1 MKSQEFITEFRG
13 AVMNILRRELPDW
26 PDYVIKDWIGARIK
40 SPQDLENKIDYVR
53 EVAEMVHPNS
63 WKLVQKMP
71 LTLNM
76 LDDSTKTRMKMR
88 KFGDANPFKVP
99 KDRERL
105 EQSMDLVKSKGMEN
119 LPPIIMLQHANGLE
133 LVEGWHRIM
142 AAFRLHPEG
151 FRINAWIG
159 VAT

>member
-13 AVMNILRRELPDW
+13 AVMNILRRELPD
-26 PDYVIKDWIGARIK
+26 
-40 SPQDLENKIDYVR
+40 QEQ
-53 EVAEMVHPNS
+53 E
-63 WKLVQKMP
+63 
-71 LTLNM
+71 
-76 LDDSTKTRMKMR
+76 
-88 KFGDANPFKVP
+88 
-99 KDRERL
+99 KDRARL
-105 EQSMDLVKSKGMEN
+105 KHAIELVKSKGMEN